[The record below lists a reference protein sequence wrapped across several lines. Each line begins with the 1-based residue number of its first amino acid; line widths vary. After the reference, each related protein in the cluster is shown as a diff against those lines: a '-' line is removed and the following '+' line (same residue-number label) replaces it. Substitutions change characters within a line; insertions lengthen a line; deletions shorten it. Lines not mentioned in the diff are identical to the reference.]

1 MRIDSNQ
8 GAQSAAET
16 ERPGAQ
22 GGAAANGAS
31 GAGAIGEDQA
41 QLSGAHTQVA
51 AVAAQ
56 AAQLPEIR
64 EERVQ
69 SLRQAVSSGQYDAP
83 PEKVASAML
92 TYLIA
97 GPAV

>member
-1 MRIDSNQ
+1 MRIDSNR

-16 ERPGAQ
+16 DRTSAQ
-22 GGAAANGAS
+22 GGAAANNSS

-51 AVAAQ
+51 ALAAQ

-97 GPAV
+97 GPAA